1 MEIVYNVKE
10 GEIYMGG
17 PCYSACRVNCG
28 AYSGS

>member
-17 PCYSACRVNCG
+17 ACYCCCKVNCG